1 MKEGPTSTFVRSSS
15 DSSDQPTNYYE
26 DDRMKFRIGFNSSNG
41 IHRQLLLTVDDNA
54 TANVDWGYDGK
65 MNEEQ
70 IDDMYW
76 MLEGEKYV
84 IQGLNQVNAET
95 VVPLGIHV
103 RDDGLNY
110 ITIDHLENI
119 PDEVELYAYDNVLN
133 IYHNLK
139 ISDYEV
145 NLTTGDYLDRFS
157 IMFTNPAALGVDD
170 NILDK
175 GFELFYN
182 NENENIV
189 IHNPNL
195 IEINK
200 IEMFNILGQSVY
212 FSNDEDTENYTEI
225 KVSDLSSGTYIINL
239 NTEGGKISKK
249 VLVK

>member
-1 MKEGPTSTFVRSSS
+1 
-15 DSSDQPTNYYE
+15 
-26 DDRMKFRIGFNSSNG
+26 
-41 IHRQLLLTVDDNA
+41 
-54 TANVDWGYDGK
+54 
-65 MNEEQ
+65 
-70 IDDMYW
+70 
-76 MLEGEKYV
+76 
-84 IQGLNQVNAET
+84 
-95 VVPLGIHV
+95 
-103 RDDGLNY
+103 
-110 ITIDHLENI
+110 
-119 PDEVELYAYDNVLN
+119 
-133 IYHNLK
+133 
-139 ISDYEV
+139 
-145 NLTTGDYLDRFS
+145 
-157 IMFTNPAALGVDD
+157 MFTNPAALAVDD

-239 NTEGGKISKK
+239 NTEGGKLSKK